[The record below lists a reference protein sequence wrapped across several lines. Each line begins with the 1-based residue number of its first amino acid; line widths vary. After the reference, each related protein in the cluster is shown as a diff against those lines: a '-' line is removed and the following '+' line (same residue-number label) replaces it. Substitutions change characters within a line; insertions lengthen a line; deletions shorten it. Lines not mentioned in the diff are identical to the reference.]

1 MITRIFMKNA
11 LVFDRLELF
20 LHKGLNIVSGVSGSG
35 KSVFLESILGLFGF
49 NSQEV
54 ELIEA
59 SLDLKLDTPLNEEEN
74 ILRSTKEPKLRYF
87 LNDSQISKK
96 ILQDLLGKNLRYLN
110 HKDKTDVSKESLLEL
125 IDLSLGDKFLKQK
138 NEFSKKFLEHADLV
152 KQIKSLQKDF
162 LQTQERQFF
171 LENEVAKIQAVSPTK
186 GEYERLLALK
196 KDLSKKERLSEAL
209 NSAYEI
215 FEFEKRLSDVFSIS
229 GDDVNVSEF
238 FNELR
243 YSFENISS
251 RLEELGDKSPE
262 EILDRVEQLSYLV
275 KRYGSEEEALEFA
288 TKTAQEL
295 EQMQDFESNLARLEK
310 QQKTLENSLQDLA
323 KELSKKRK
331 TAIKPLE
338 AKLNE
343 ILKTLKIDFV
353 SFSLKDTEMSLSGI
367 DEVEIALKKASLE
380 KMSSGE
386 FNRFRLGVLALK
398 SSMDSNNFG
407 ILFFDEIDANVSGQ
421 EASVIA
427 KLIKDLSKNYQII
440 AISHQPQLSSKAD
453 HHYLIEKN
461 GARSKVSLLS
471 KDEQT
476 KELARMISG
485 EKITPEAINHAKV
498 LLKEE

>member
-125 IDLSLGDKFLKQK
+125 VDLSLKDKFLKQK

-310 QQKTLENSLQDLA
+310 QQKILENSLQDLA

-338 AKLNE
+338 TKLNE